1 MIRFVWFAT
10 LAVIACIAT
19 GAELDRASRRQPSL
33 AAFVPQPFRS
43 FAQENLT
50 MANVRSANPKIALEE
65 AQALVWRSPMPAEH
79 LTLLAI
85 AKERNGERDA
95 SARLVQRAA
104 QRGWRDPI
112 AQQAMF
118 DIALAAGAPV
128 EASYRFAALWA
139 LKEDQAPLADMEQRL
154 LATPQGQSALA
165 DVLVGGG
172 NWTKAYLRSAAA
184 RLGEN
189 SAKSIALALRNGG
202 QFDCGAVSQLRPAL
216 AKRGFQAEAGM
227 LDNCTRSK
235 R

>member
-1 MIRFVWFAT
+1 MMRFVWFAI
-10 LAVIACIAT
+10 LALIACIAT

-33 AAFVPQPFRS
+33 VAFVPQPFRS

-50 MANVRSANPKIALEE
+50 MANVRSADPKLALEE
-65 AQALVWRSPMPAEH
+65 TQALVWRSPMPAEH

-118 DIALAAGAPV
+118 DIALAAGDPV
-128 EASYRFAALWA
+128 EAAHRFAALWA

-154 LATPQGQSALA
+154 LATPEGRSALA
-165 DVLVGGG
+165 DTLVGGG
-172 NWTKAYLRSAAA
+172 NWTKAYLRSVAAKP
-184 RLGEN
+184 GDD
-189 SAKSIALALRNGG
+189 SAASIALALRKGG
-202 QFDCGAVSQLRPAL
+202 RFDCGAVSQLRPAL
-216 AKRGFQAEAGM
+216 AKRGFQAEASL
-227 LDNCTRSK
+227 LDNCIRMK